1 MLSTNAARERAFAL
15 VERALRAGADAA
27 DAVYSGEVAEGVQ
40 VRLGQLEEV
49 ERSEDEHIGLRVF
62 TGKSSRLRFITFIK
76 CFFHVYGIHS
86 IGTFLMRGFLPL
98 DGDKK

>member
-1 MLSTNAARERAFAL
+1 MLSTNAARERATAL

-62 TGKSSRLRFITFIK
+62 TGKSSASSGALR
-76 CFFHVYGIHS
+76 S
-86 IGTFLMRGFLPL
+86 LPNQTY
-98 DGDKK
+98 KAFA